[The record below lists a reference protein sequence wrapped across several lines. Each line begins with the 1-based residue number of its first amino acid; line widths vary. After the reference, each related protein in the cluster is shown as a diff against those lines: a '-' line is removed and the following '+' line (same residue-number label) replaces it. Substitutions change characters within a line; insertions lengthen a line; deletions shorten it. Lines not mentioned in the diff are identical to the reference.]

1 MRDSLSEMEYGKR
14 VGDAVRVRIPLFLRP
29 IVGRM
34 RFLAPLALRDSATV
48 SSDFVALPHLYA
60 FRRLRIAA
68 PFDLMEMRRGGSV
81 LLPAFILRGALG
93 IEQGDFVRYIGTRAA

>member
-1 MRDSLSEMEYGKR
+1 MRFGTVS
-14 VGDAVRVRIPLFLRP
+14 PLFLRP

-48 SSDFVALPHLYA
+48 SSDFVALPYLYA

-68 PFDLMEMRRGGSV
+68 LFDLMEMRRGGSV
-81 LLPAFILRGALG
+81 LASTSAHSFRTA
-93 IEQGDFVRYIGTRAA
+93 R

>member
-14 VGDAVRVRIPLFLRP
+14 GGMRFGSVSPLFLRP
-29 IVGRM
+29 IVERK
-34 RFLAPLALRDSATV
+34 RFLAPLTPGDFATV
-48 SSDFVALPHLYA
+48 SSDFVALPYLYA

-81 LLPAFILRGALG
+81 LASTSAHSF
-93 IEQGDFVRYIGTRAA
+93 RAAR